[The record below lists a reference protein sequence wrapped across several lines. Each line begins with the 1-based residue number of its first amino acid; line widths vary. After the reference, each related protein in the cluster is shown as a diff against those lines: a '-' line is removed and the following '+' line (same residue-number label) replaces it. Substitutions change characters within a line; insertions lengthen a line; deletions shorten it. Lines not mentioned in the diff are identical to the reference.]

1 VLVPSVGVTLP
12 DPVGLPR
19 PAGVFERAVMT
30 EGLLPRAEIDV
41 WMARL
46 AAGEREAFTHVFE
59 ALWPRVFGLCRAT
72 LGHDADA
79 ADAAQQAM
87 MKLMERA
94 ADYDPSR
101 PALPW
106 ALAIAAWECRS
117 ALRRRTRSRE
127 VASSEPHEASRSAD
141 EASAHASRELASVTS
156 SRTFD
161 ASDPESELVRRDLVR
176 RALDAMNE
184 LSDGDRA
191 TLAATFFDEPTEVA
205 GATLRKRRERAI
217 DRLRAAMRRL
227 YGLD

>member
-1 VLVPSVGVTLP
+1 
-12 DPVGLPR
+12 
-19 PAGVFERAVMT
+19 MT
-30 EGLLPRAEIDV
+30 EGPLPRAEIDV

-46 AAGEREAFTHVFE
+46 AAGEREVFTLVFE

-72 LGHDADA
+72 LGNDADA

-127 VASSEPHEASRSAD
+127 VASSEPEESASHSPTSVDGARTLEAN
-141 EASAHASRELASVTS
+141 
-156 SRTFD
+156 
-161 ASDPESELVRRDLVR
+161 DPESELVRRDLVQ

-184 LSDGDRA
+184 LSDVDRA
-191 TLAATFFDEPTEVA
+191 TLAATFFDEPTEVV

-217 DRLRAAMRRL
+217 DRLRAAVRRL

>member
-1 VLVPSVGVTLP
+1 MP

-19 PAGVFERAVMT
+19 PAGVFEREVMT
-30 EGLLPRAEIDV
+30 EGPLPRAEIDV

-46 AAGEREAFTHVFE
+46 AAGERDAFTCVFE
-59 ALWPRVFGLCRAT
+59 AVWPRVYGLCRAT
-72 LGHDADA
+72 LGNDADA

-101 PALPW
+101 AALPW

-117 ALRRRTRSRE
+117 ALRRRARSRE
-127 VASSEPHEASRSAD
+127 VASSEPEGDLSSAP
-141 EASAHASRELASVTS
+141 VG
-156 SRTFD
+156 
-161 ASDPESELVRRDLVR
+161 DPESELVRRDLVR
-176 RALDAMNE
+176 RALDAMKE
-184 LSDGDRA
+184 LSDVDRA
-191 TLAATFFDEPTEVA
+191 TLAATFFDEPTEVV
-205 GATLRKRRERAI
+205 GATLRKRRERAL

>member
-12 DPVGLPR
+12 DPVGRLR
-19 PAGVFERAVMT
+19 PAGVLEREVMT
-30 EGLLPRAEIDV
+30 EGSLPRAEIDV

-46 AAGEREAFTHVFE
+46 AAGERETFTRVFE

-72 LGHDADA
+72 LGNDADA

-94 ADYDPSR
+94 ADYDPNR

-127 VASSEPHEASRSAD
+127 VASEPESDLS
-141 EASAHASRELASVTS
+141 TS
-156 SRTFD
+156 Q
-161 ASDPESELVRRDLVR
+161 AGDPESELVRRDLVR

>member
-1 VLVPSVGVTLP
+1 
-12 DPVGLPR
+12 
-19 PAGVFERAVMT
+19 MT
-30 EGLLPRAEIDV
+30 EGPLPRAEIDV

-46 AAGEREAFTHVFE
+46 AAGEREAFTRVFE
-59 ALWPRVFGLCRAT
+59 TLWPRVFGLCRAT
-72 LGHDADA
+72 LGNDADA

-117 ALRRRTRSRE
+117 ALRRRARSRE
-127 VASSEPHEASRSAD
+127 VASEPEGDRS
-141 EASAHASRELASVTS
+141 SAPVG
-156 SRTFD
+156 
-161 ASDPESELVRRDLVR
+161 DPESELVRRDLVR

-184 LSDGDRA
+184 LSDVDRA
-191 TLAATFFDEPTEVA
+191 TLAATFFDEPTEVV

-217 DRLRAAMRRL
+217 DRLRAAVRRL

>member
-1 VLVPSVGVTLP
+1 
-12 DPVGLPR
+12 
-19 PAGVFERAVMT
+19 MT
-30 EGLLPRAEIDV
+30 EGLLPRTEIDV

-94 ADYDPSR
+94 SDYDPSR

-127 VASSEPHEASRSAD
+127 AEPAD
-141 EASAHASRELASVTS
+141 DASAAQ
-156 SRTFD
+156 

>member
-12 DPVGLPR
+12 DPVGPPR
-19 PAGVFERAVMT
+19 PVGVFEREVMT
-30 EGLLPRAEIDV
+30 EGPLPRAEIDV

-46 AAGEREAFTHVFE
+46 AAGEREAFTLVFE

-72 LGHDADA
+72 LGNDADA
-79 ADAAQQAM
+79 ADAAQQAL

-94 ADYDPSR
+94 SDFDPSR

-127 VASSEPHEASRSAD
+127 VASTEPEEGAS
-141 EASAHASRELASVTS
+141 HAPTS
-156 SRTFD
+156 IDRAPSLD
-161 ASDPESELVRRDLVR
+161 ANDPESELLRRELVR

-184 LSDGDRA
+184 LSDVDRA
-191 TLAATFFDEPTEVA
+191 TLAATFFDEPTDVA